1 MQGSVD
7 ASSGLKPRIGLESH
21 GENGS
26 SKGSAVSDRAEYV
39 NKCLHISDLKTL
51 GMCLSPDETHY
62 VVCPGWHE
70 KCCVR
75 RRRSSVMETG

>member
-1 MQGSVD
+1 MD

-26 SKGSAVSDRAEYV
+26 SKGSAVSDRAENV

-51 GMCLSPDETHY
+51 GMCLSPDETH
-62 VVCPGWHE
+62 VCGVSWLARKMRCPE
-70 KCCVR
+70 A
-75 RRRSSVMETG
+75 